1 MFESIDGATKRAAER
16 DPSPVAARVSQE
28 AADAYERSRIGG
40 LFFVVV
46 WMLMCVTA
54 GQHGL
59 REWAIGLGFLAL
71 AGSRLLVGAA
81 LRRAP
86 RPHGGHLAATLT
98 IMFVTMLA
106 WGLATA
112 FALSHADYAAT
123 PTVILFATSAF
134 TTAFVHSYP
143 MRVWPA
149 LAGVAA
155 GYAPPWV
162 ALLLSDRP
170 GTVPIATGVAI
181 HFAYLVLAARRAHYE
196 YHRSIDLEHELR
208 AQRDAFSRR
217 SRIDLLTGL
226 ANRGEFGERL
236 DAAVVAARASKSP
249 LSLLLIDLDH
259 FKAINDERGHAI
271 GDACLAAVAA
281 RLRGVFDAGTALSAR
296 LGGEEFGVLL
306 PDCDIAVARA
316 RAELFRV
323 ELASRPIACG
333 ELDVPVTA
341 SIGVG
346 AFDPEVHA
354 DPDAVYRAVDAALYR
369 AKHDGRNRVVQLGAA
384 RASLLRAVPRPGED

>member
-1 MFESIDGATKRAAER
+1 MSDRNDDVMQQAADIQPR
-16 DPSPVAARVSQE
+16 THAGRVSHE

-46 WMLMCVTA
+46 WILMCVTA
-54 GQHGL
+54 GQKGL
-59 REWAIGLGFLAL
+59 RELAIGSAFLVL
-71 AGSRLLVGAA
+71 AGSRLLVGQA

-86 RPHGGHLAATLT
+86 APHGGHLAATLT
-98 IMFVTMLA
+98 IMIVTMFA

-112 FALSHADYAAT
+112 FALSHPDYAAT

-143 MRVWPA
+143 MRIWPA
-149 LAGVAA
+149 LAGLVA
-155 GYAPPWV
+155 GYVPPWV
-162 ALLLSDRP
+162 ALVLSDRP
-170 GTVPIATGVAI
+170 GTVPIATGIGI
-181 HFAYLVLAARRAHYE
+181 HFLYLVLAARRAHYE
-196 YHRSIDLEHELR
+196 YHRSIDLEHQLR

-226 ANRGEFGERL
+226 SNRGEFGERL
-236 DAAVVAARASKSP
+236 DAAVAAARATKSS

-259 FKAINDERGHAI
+259 FKAINDERGHAV
-271 GDACLAAVAA
+271 GDACLASVAA
-281 RLRGVFDAGTALSAR
+281 RLRGVFDGETAVSGR

-306 PDCDIAVARA
+306 PACDLAVARA

-333 ELDVPVTA
+333 DLEVPVTA

-346 AFDPEVHA
+346 AFDPEAHA
-354 DPDAVYRAVDAALYR
+354 DPDALYRAVDAALYR
-369 AKHDGRNRVVQLGAA
+369 AKHDGRNRVVQLGGS
-384 RASLLRAVPRPGED
+384 RAGVLRAVPRASDD

>member
-1 MFESIDGATKRAAER
+1 MTERSDDGRPAAATGK
-16 DPSPVAARVSQE
+16 SLSGAARVSQE

-46 WMLMCVTA
+46 WILMCVTA
-54 GQHGL
+54 GQDGL
-59 REWAIGLGFLAL
+59 REWAIGAVFLCL
-71 AGSRLLVGAA
+71 AGARLLVGAA
-81 LRRAP
+81 LKRAP

-98 IMFVTMLA
+98 TMFATMLA

-112 FALSHADYAAT
+112 FALIHHDYAAT

-149 LAGVAA
+149 LAGLAA

-162 ALLLSDRP
+162 ALVLSDRP
-170 GTVPIATGVAI
+170 GTLPIATGVAI

-208 AQRDAFSRR
+208 TQRDAFSRR

-236 DAAVVAARASKSP
+236 DAAFAQARTSRAP

-259 FKAINDERGHAI
+259 FKAINDERGHAV
-271 GDACLAAVAA
+271 GDACLVAVAA
-281 RLRGVFDAGTALSAR
+281 RLRGVFDPETAPSGR

-306 PDCDIAVARA
+306 PDCDVAVARA

-323 ELASRPIACG
+323 ELASRPIPCG
-333 ELDVPVTA
+333 DFDVPVTA

-346 AFDPEVHA
+346 CLDPDAHA
-354 DPDAVYRAVDAALYR
+354 DPDALYRAVDAALYR
-369 AKHDGRNRVVQLGAA
+369 AKHDGRNRVAQIGGA
-384 RASLLRAVPRPGED
+384 RPSPLRSVPRPGEK